1 MGLIQQEDKKTPLCP
16 AYLMHSTVFKLT
28 YSTYCIVAMVT
39 LQYTV
44 SHMAYIYIG
53 IYICKGKDHSVLTSQ
68 DFIQFIFWD
77 DVIH

>member
-53 IYICKGKDHSVLTSQ
+53 IYM
-68 DFIQFIFWD
+68 
-77 DVIH
+77 

>member
-1 MGLIQQEDKKTPLCP
+1 MGLIQQEDKKNPLCP
-16 AYLMHSTVFKLT
+16 AYLMHSTVLKLT

-53 IYICKGKDHSVLTSQ
+53 VYIYVKVKTTLSLHHRTSYSLS
-68 DFIQFIFWD
+68 FGMM
-77 DVIH
+77 